1 MGNLTINELSNSLND
16 YMDEKQNMEDHSLM
30 TENKTIVGAINEI
43 YGKEIIANAIGE
55 PLNSSETFTEMSND
69 INSLLSTFKTN
80 MMNSGVTVENSDKFK
95 QLIDKIKG
103 LTEGEGNKGIQYAE
117 GVIDV
122 ENIVLGWDEW
132 TTHELTYDID
142 FEPTILLICISKWG
156 MSSSNKKD
164 CILVI
169 CDKFSNSEDNAT
181 RFKVP
186 NSTEDSLYCYITNTT
201 STGCTLN
208 CYLESST
215 WDNIGGFSYCA
226 IGVGEELSSFEEA
239 TFTMFSLNTNSYLSG
254 SAWKNF
260 ANYTTTFNGIHTIIL
275 KYSIQSSDVNNSTLS
290 SHPVTVEITHAD
302 TGKIET
308 LTCPVA
314 TSSTQTFTHEFKALV
329 GDNINIKSWGTVLYY
344 TDTTITYTTLIKN
357 K

>member
-1 MGNLTINELSNSLND
+1 MGKITPNELSEPLND
-16 YMDEKQNMEDHSLM
+16 FIDEKLNTEEYSLM

-55 PLNSSETFTEMSND
+55 PLDRSDTFTEMGNE
-69 INSLLSTFKTN
+69 INSLLSSFKTN
-80 MMNSGVTVENSDKFK
+80 MMNSGVTVESGDKFK

-103 LTEGEGNKGIQYAE
+103 LTEGEGNKGIQFASGTGNWETKLTGSVTDRQCIVTIPTNLDFTPDYIFCLGSYHFHDSIYDNEAL
-117 GVIDV
+117 V
-122 ENIVLGWDEW
+122 ENMLLSNIERGTGATASIGIIDITPESFTVQGSY
-132 TTHELTYDID
+132 TYNSGYNA
-142 FEPTILLICISKWG
+142 SKQA
-156 MSSSNKKD
+156 
-164 CILVI
+164 
-169 CDKFSNSEDNAT
+169 NAT
-181 RFKVP
+181 
-186 NSTEDSLYCYITNTT
+186 IT
-201 STGCTLN
+201 SW
-208 CYLESST
+208 Y
-215 WDNIGGFSYCA
+215 A
-226 IGVGEELSSFEEA
+226 IGVGEESSSFEEA

-302 TGKIET
+302 TGEIET
-308 LTCPVA
+308 LTCPAA

-329 GDNINIKSWGTVLYY
+329 GDNINIKSWGTVLYH